1 MNKKKL
7 MFAPH
12 ALLSRVALVRS
23 PEACAPPQ
31 IALPVDIH
39 PLPESIDAYFAYTFS
54 AEDFT
59 LSSISSK
66 QVRRLLEQKTEY
78 IAALCERRERDGHGD
93 LASVTPKAVNGSST
107 TAEPNRLYQGTTAE
121 DDKGKDTLNSPTG
134 DQIAR
139 LSSDMDELNT
149 L

>member
-1 MNKKKL
+1 

-23 PEACAPPQ
+23 PDACAPPQ

-54 AEDFT
+54 AEDFA
-59 LSSISSK
+59 LSGISSK
-66 QVRRLLEQKTEY
+66 QVRHLLEQKREY
-78 IAALCERRERDGHGD
+78 IATRRERCERDGHGD
-93 LASVTPKAVNGSST
+93 LASAMSKAVNGGST
-107 TAEPNRLYQGTTAE
+107 IAEPNRLYQGTAAE
-121 DDKGKDTLNSPTG
+121 NDKGEDMLNSPKG